1 MNDEVGAVN
10 EVDDVTV
17 RLRDALRSVP
27 AYTPGKPAAPHQGL
41 VAYKLSSNE
50 NPYPPLP
57 AVVEVLA
64 DAAGRVNRY
73 PDMAATA
80 LVQAIADHHGVPAEW
95 IATGTG
101 SVGVLGQIVAATSGP
116 GDEVVFAWRSFE
128 AYPIVV
134 QLSGAT
140 GVPVPLDADA
150 RHDLD
155 AMAAAVTERTRL
167 VLVCTPN
174 NPTGPVVHADELE
187 AFLDRVPRD
196 VLVVIDEA
204 YTEFVRDAQ
213 APDAMAILRA
223 RPNVAVLRTF
233 SKAYGLAGLRVGYAV
248 AHPPVARAL
257 RKTAVPFGVS
267 TLAQEAAVASLAAG
281 DQLAERVDALVA
293 ERERVLGA
301 LHAQGWQL
309 TRTQANFVWFGVGE
323 QTADLAAAFE
333 AQALVVRPYGSDG
346 VRVTIG
352 EPEANDRLIEVAG
365 AFRRAHHELA

>member
-1 MNDEVGAVN
+1 MDNDVS
-10 EVDDVTV
+10 V
-17 RLRDALRSVP
+17 RLRDTLRSVP
-27 AYTPGKPAAPHQGL
+27 AYTPGKPAAPHEGL
-41 VAYKLSSNE
+41 TPYKLSSNE

-57 AVVEVLA
+57 AVVDVLA
-64 DAAGRVNRY
+64 RAAGNVNRY

-80 LVQAIADHHGVPAEW
+80 LVQAIADHHGVPTEW

-116 GDEVVFAWRSFE
+116 GDEVVYAWRSFE

-140 GVPVPLDADA
+140 GVPVPLDAEA
-150 RHDLD
+150 RHDLT
-155 AMAAAVTERTRL
+155 AMADAVTDRTRL

-187 AFLDRVPRD
+187 TFLDRVPRD

-204 YTEFVRDAQ
+204 YTEFVRDDR
-213 APDAMAILRA
+213 APDAMAVLRA
-223 RPNVAVLRTF
+223 RPNVGVLRTF

-248 AHPPVARAL
+248 AHPPVAEAL

-267 TLAQEAAVASLAAG
+267 TLAQEAAVASLAAE

-301 LHAQGWQL
+301 LHAQGWDLPQ
-309 TRTQANFVWFGVGE
+309 TQANFVWFPVGGR
-323 QTADLAAAFE
+323 TADFAAACDE
-333 AQALVVRPYGSDG
+333 QALVVRPYGTDG

-352 EPEANDRLIEVAG
+352 EPEANDRLIEVAA
-365 AFRRAHHELA
+365 AFRKSLDDTAV

>member
-1 MNDEVGAVN
+1 MSDTGP
-10 EVDDVTV
+10 
-17 RLRDALRSVP
+17 RIRPALSGIP
-27 AYTPGKPAAPHQGL
+27 AYKPGRPPQPREG
-41 VAYKLSSNE
+41 VTSYKISSNE

-80 LVQAIADHHGVPAEW
+80 LVQAIAAHHGVPAEW

-101 SVGVLGQIVAATSGP
+101 SVGVLGQIVTATCGP

-150 RHDLD
+150 RHDLP

-187 AFLDRVPRD
+187 TFLDRVPRD
-196 VLVVIDEA
+196 VLIVIDEA
-204 YTEFVRDAQ
+204 YTEFVRDEQ
-213 APDAMAILRA
+213 APDAMAVLRA

-248 AHPPVARAL
+248 AHPPVAEAL

-301 LHAQGWQL
+301 LHAQGWEL

-323 QTADLAAAFE
+323 LTADLAAAFD
-333 AQALVVRPYGSDG
+333 AQALVVRPYGTDG

-365 AFRRAHHELA
+365 AFRRARHETA

>member
-1 MNDEVGAVN
+1 MDNDVS
-10 EVDDVTV
+10 V
-17 RLRDALRSVP
+17 RLRDTLRSVP
-27 AYTPGKPAAPHQGL
+27 AYAPGKPAVAHEGL
-41 VAYKLSSNE
+41 TPYKLSSNE

-57 AVVEVLA
+57 AVVDVLA
-64 DAAGRVNRY
+64 QAAGRVNRY

-80 LVQAIADHHGVPAEW
+80 LVQAIADHHGVPTDW

-101 SVGVLGQIVAATSGP
+101 SVGVLGQIVTATSGP

-150 RHDLD
+150 RHDLE
-155 AMAAAVTERTRL
+155 AMADAVTDRTRL

-174 NPTGPVVHADELE
+174 NPTGPVVHADEL
-187 AFLDRVPRD
+187 ARFLDRVPRD

-204 YTEFVRDAQ
+204 YAEFVRDDE
-213 APDAMAILRA
+213 APDAFAVLRS

-248 AHPPVARAL
+248 SHPPVAEAL

-267 TLAQEAAVASLAAG
+267 TLAQEAGVASLAAG
-281 DQLAERVDALVA
+281 QQLAERVDALVA

-301 LHAQGWQL
+301 LHAQGWTLPQ
-309 TRTQANFVWFGVGE
+309 TQANFIWFPVGSR
-323 QTADLAAAFE
+323 TADFAAAFGE
-333 AQALVVRPYGSDG
+333 QALMVRPYGTDG

-352 EPEANDRLIEVAG
+352 EPAANDRLIEVA
-365 AFRRAHHELA
+365 AAYRASLDDAAV

>member
-1 MNDEVGAVN
+1 MDDE
-10 EVDDVTV
+10 VTV

-27 AYTPGKPAAPHQGL
+27 AYTPGKPTTPHEGL
-41 VAYKLSSNE
+41 TAYKLSSNE

-57 AVVEVLA
+57 AVVKVLA

-101 SVGVLGQIVAATSGP
+101 SVGVLGQIVTATCGP

-140 GVPVPLDADA
+140 GVPVPLDAEA
-150 RHDLD
+150 RHDLP

-187 AFLDRVPRD
+187 EFLDRVPRD

-204 YTEFVRDAQ
+204 YTEFVRDEQ
-213 APDAMAILRA
+213 APDAMAVLRA

-248 AHPPVARAL
+248 AHPPVAEAL

-301 LHAQGWQL
+301 LHAQGWEL

-323 QTADLAAAFE
+323 QTADLAAAFD

-365 AFRRAHHELA
+365 AFLRARRETA